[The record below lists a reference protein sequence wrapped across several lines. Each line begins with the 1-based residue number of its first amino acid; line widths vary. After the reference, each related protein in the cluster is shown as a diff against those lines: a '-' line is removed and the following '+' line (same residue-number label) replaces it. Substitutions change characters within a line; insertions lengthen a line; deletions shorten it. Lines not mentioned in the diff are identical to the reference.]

1 MEITLT
7 DCVYSYPTQYKQGF
21 TEDELIKFASRV
33 EELNPKS
40 FVDLLIPE
48 FATNPF
54 VQANLVEHYKV
65 EKALFRHF
73 NKRYK

>member
-7 DCVYSYPTQYKQGF
+7 DCVYSYPTQNKQGF
-21 TEDELIKFASRV
+21 TEDELKSFANRV
-33 EELNPKS
+33 EELNADK
-40 FVDLLIPE
+40 FVETLLPE
-48 FATNPF
+48 FSTNPF
-54 VQANLVEHYKV
+54 AQKFLIEHYKV